1 MMQQGAVVSPP
12 STTTPLAP
20 VWQAQA
26 PASSLP
32 PFDPYAPSAAQAAP
46 YSPYAPAPYA
56 PPPYAP
62 APAPYAPPF
71 APTAGF
77 PWVPATTFVTV
88 GQYTDLATDIA
99 LRRRVFVEM
108 EYIGW
113 WSSGNPVPVLATTF
127 PPGTLLAD
135 VVAGGVGEEIL
146 FGGSRVDTQLQNGAR
161 VNVGI
166 WLNDGQTWAVEE
178 QVFFLSQIGT
188 AFGTE
193 SPETPI
199 IARPFNNVTPPPP
212 DVPDALIIA
221 YPGTADGSINIT
233 TTTTI
238 QGAGILLRRVLWINN
253 STRLDLLGGYRF
265 FRLDDSVTISDEAS
279 VVGPPPVSSQ
289 DEDVFG
295 ARNTFNGGDIG
306 LKFQKYI
313 NRFSFEAV
321 TKVALGMTSQKVVID
336 GTSSITTG
344 GVTTSNPSG
353 FFALP
358 SNIGTYR
365 RNQFSLLPEV
375 DLNLRLDVTPN
386 LRAVV
391 GYTLMYLTNV
401 QRSGDA
407 IDSNI
412 DTNQFPPV
420 AGPPPYEGPIFA
432 FTNSSVWLQGI
443 NVGLEYRW

>member
-12 STTTPLAP
+12 PTTTTPLAP
-20 VWQAQA
+20 IWQAQA

-32 PFDPYAPSAAQAAP
+32 PFDPYAPSASQAAP
-46 YSPYAPAPYA
+46 YSPYTPAPYSP
-56 PPPYAP
+56 PPPYTP
-62 APAPYAPPF
+62 APAPYAPPL
-71 APTAGF
+71 APGF

-99 LRRRVFVEM
+99 LRRRVYVQG

-113 WSSGNPVPVLATTF
+113 WSSGNPVPVLVTTF
-127 PPGTLLAD
+127 PPGTAIGD
-135 VVAGGVGEEIL
+135 VVAGGVGEEVL
-146 FGGSRVDTQLQNGAR
+146 FGGGKVDTQLQNGAR
-161 VNVGI
+161 FNVGI

-188 AFGTE
+188 SFGTE
-193 SPETPI
+193 SPDTPI
-199 IARPFNNVTPPPP
+199 IAIPFNNVTPPPP
-212 DVPDALIIA
+212 DVPDALIVA
-221 YPGTADGSINIT
+221 YPGIADGSVNVNT
-233 TTTTI
+233 TTKI

-253 STRLDLLGGYRF
+253 STRIDLLGGYRF
-265 FRLDDSVTISDEAS
+265 FRLDDSVTLREEFSNT
-279 VVGPPPVSSQ
+279 GPPAASFTNV
-289 DEDVFG
+289 DVFG

-306 LKFQKYI
+306 LKLQKYI

-321 TKVALGMTSQKVVID
+321 TKVALGVTSQKVVID
-336 GTSSITTG
+336 GTSSTTVG
-344 GVTTSNPSG
+344 GVTTSFPSG

-365 RNQFSLLPEV
+365 RNEFSLLPEV

-391 GYTLMYLTNV
+391 GYTLIYLTNV

-407 IDSNI
+407 INTNI
-412 DTNQFPPV
+412 DTNQLPP
-420 AGPPPYEGPIFA
+420 AATPPPYAGPTFA
-432 FTNSSVWLQGI
+432 FHNSSVWLQGI